1 MSFDVSKYAKKIQNA
16 QSARVDRDFVQEGDH
31 VIKIEGV
38 VSMTSDNTGNDLVI
52 LEGEIVSTTN
62 TEKHRRGDKVKQ
74 MFSLSG
80 VPAWKVDEYIGKLK
94 TIVLACLPE
103 GAKLTQKEI
112 SNALQGGADSAI
124 AGDCIRIIG
133 KKKVSKKGADFI
145 SFSYARV
152 AEEIAQGWTVENT
165 IKDPNDAIEG
175 GEPVEGEGNDDDM
188 PF

>member
-16 QSARVDRDFVQEGDH
+16 QSSRVDRDFIQEGDH
-31 VIKIEGV
+31 VVRIEGV

-62 TEKHRRGDKVKQ
+62 IEEHRSGDKVKQ
-74 MFSLSG
+74 IFSLSG

-103 GAKLTQKEI
+103 GTKLTQKEI

-124 AGDCIRIIG
+124 AGDCIRIIA
-133 KKKVSKKGADFI
+133 KKKVSKKGAEFL
-145 SFSYARV
+145 SFSYVRV